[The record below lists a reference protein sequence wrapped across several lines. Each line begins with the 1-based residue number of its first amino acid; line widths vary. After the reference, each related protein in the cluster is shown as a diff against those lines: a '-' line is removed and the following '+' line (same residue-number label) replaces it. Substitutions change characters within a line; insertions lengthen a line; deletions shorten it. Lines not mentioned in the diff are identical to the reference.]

1 MDPWPLAPK
10 EIDWLS
16 QVGADSVARWRFRWY
31 DQTGSILLV
40 SSTTWRAQHHPER
53 CLTVYGLEVNDSQT
67 YFAAQDFPLRLLT
80 LGKDRQ
86 RDLLSAVYWLQS
98 EDRVTDDYA
107 VRIWSDLTPER
118 QRWVQ
123 ITVLFDDTGNPISDD
138 SLELYNMLRQSIQR
152 SLQGGT

>member
-1 MDPWPLAPK
+1 
-10 EIDWLS
+10 
-16 QVGADSVARWRFRWY
+16 
-31 DQTGSILLV
+31 
-40 SSTTWRAQHHPER
+40 
-53 CLTVYGLEVNDSQT
+53 LTVYGLEVNESQT
-67 YFAAQDFPLRLLT
+67 YLAAEDFPLRLLT

-98 EDRVTDDYA
+98 ADRVTDDYA